1 MARSRTL
8 AQLRTEVEQRADLPT
23 SSTSGTRFIESELN
37 RYINQSIRRFVGFLI
52 ANYSESYFRSSSTIA
67 VSAGTRTYSLPS
79 DFFQLI
85 SLVVTIDG
93 NRTHLERSQNEQQ
106 DIDVNNV
113 GWQQGTPKYRLLS
126 STVAFDPT
134 PQASYT
140 VTINYHSLYFCYSSG
155 GTAQSDLSADADYL
169 DGFNGWEEW
178 VINDAAIKCKLK
190 DEESIV
196 ELQAVNDRIEQEI
209 RKAAAH
215 RDAGRPPRVRNH
227 YDRLRS
233 V

>member
-1 MARSRTL
+1 MARTRTL
-8 AQLRTEVEQRADLPT
+8 AQLRTEVEQRADIPT
-23 SSTSGTRFIESELN
+23 SSSSGTRFLDTEIN

-52 ANYSESYFRSSSTIA
+52 GNYSESYFRASSTIS
-67 VSAGTRTYSLPS
+67 VSSGTRSYSLPS
-79 DFFQLI
+79 DFYQLI
-85 SLVVTIDG
+85 SFVVTIDG
-93 NRTHLERSQNEQQ
+93 TRVHLERTPNELQ
-106 DIDVNNV
+106 DIDTDNY
-113 GWQQGTPKYRLLS
+113 GWTQGYPTYRVLS
-126 STVAFDPT
+126 STVVFDPT
-134 PQASYT
+134 PRASYT
-140 VTINYHSLYFCYSSG
+140 VTVNYHSLLFCFNSG
-155 GTAQSDLSADADYL
+155 GTAITDLSSDTDYL

-190 DEESIV
+190 DEEPIV

-209 RKAAAH
+209 RRASAN